1 MTDRVPDYLMRLPPG
16 IRSRCLDGVNGLR
29 MHVLEAGWQVTDRQ
43 NAERPLLLLLHGF
56 PELAWSW
63 RKVMPALAQ
72 AGFHVVAPDQRGY
85 GHTTGWVAAFDL
97 DPAPFCHLNL
107 AQDALA
113 LVSALGR
120 TEVHAVIGHDFGSPV
135 AAVAA
140 LTRPEVFRRLVM
152 MSAPF
157 SGAARPNVLPSVGDD
172 VHAALRQ
179 LPRPRKHYQWH
190 YASRSAEPDWL
201 HAPQG
206 LHAML
211 RAYYHVKSA
220 DWAGNRPHPLRA
232 WSATELAQL
241 PDYYMLAYGADM
253 AATVAPWMPSA
264 AEIAACAWLPD
275 DALAVY
281 ADAFSRTGM
290 QGGLNWYRC
299 NTNGRNAA
307 DLRALLTHTITVP
320 ALFIAGAADW
330 GVHQSPGAFD
340 GLMQVC
346 ADLRGRHLVPGAGHW
361 VQQEQPQAVIDRV
374 LAFLRN

>member
-1 MTDRVPDYLMRLPPG
+1 MIDCLSRLPTG
-16 IRSRCLDGVNGLR
+16 IRSRYLDGVNGLR
-29 MHVLEAGWQVTDRQ
+29 MHVLEAGWQDADRQ
-43 NAERPLLLLLHGF
+43 STERPLLLLLHGF

-63 RKVMPALAQ
+63 RLLLPALAQ

-85 GHTTGWVAAFDL
+85 GRTTGWVAGFDL
-97 DPAPFCHLNL
+97 DPTPFCHLNL

-120 TEVHAVIGHDFGSPV
+120 TDVRAVIGHDFGSPV

-140 LTRPEVFRRLVM
+140 LSRPDVFRRLVM

-157 SGAARPNVLPSVGDD
+157 SGAVRPNDSASAEADI
-172 VHAALRQ
+172 HAALSQ

-190 YASRSAEPDWL
+190 YASHSAERDWL
-201 HAPQG
+201 NAPQG

-220 DWAGNRPHPLRA
+220 DWPGNRPHPLLA
-232 WSATELAQL
+232 WSAAEMAQL
-241 PDYYMLAYGADM
+241 PDYYVMPLGADM
-253 AATVAPWMPSA
+253 AATVAPFMPSA
-264 AEIAACAWLPD
+264 AEIAACDWLPD

-281 ADAFSRTGM
+281 AEAFSCTGM

-299 NTNGRNAA
+299 NTSGRNAA
-307 DLRALLTHTITVP
+307 DLRALPVHKISVP
-320 ALFIAGAADW
+320 ALFIAGTADW
-330 GVHQSPGAFD
+330 GMYQSPGAFD
-340 GLMQVC
+340 GLNQVC
-346 ADLRGRHLVPGAGHW
+346 ADLRGRHLIPGAGHW
-361 VQQEQPQAVIDRV
+361 VQQEQPQAVIDHL